1 MTATPDADPA
11 GTAEGDIEELED
23 AYLEGDRTFEPGTAR
38 AAFSHP
44 TFRTVYLGAFA
55 SNIGTWMQNVVLGA
69 LAWQMTKSGLYL
81 GLIAAAQLG
90 PLLLFS
96 VIGGMIADTYDRKRS
111 LLLLCLQ
118 QAVFSVILAIITLPS
133 KPSEVGL
140 LVIVLIIGIGN
151 ALYAPIFSA
160 VVPILVPRRDL
171 AGAISLNSVQ
181 MNASRVIGPII
192 GAPIYARF
200 GPSWVF
206 VLNALSFGFVLLAL
220 TRVTLP
226 APKPTG
232 AQGLHRLV
240 EGFQVAVRDRVIGQ
254 CLVVIAV
261 FSFWCLPWI
270 PQLAAIADENLGID
284 SDSAGY
290 GILYGCFGFGAVIGA
305 LSIGTVFASSSK
317 SALTRIG
324 LIGFAVLIFVFG
336 TMHAAAPAYAAIVVL
351 GAVYFAVI
359 TSLSTVLQET
369 LDDSVR
375 GKVMALWI
383 MGFGGMVP
391 FGGIVGGIVIQHVGI
406 TPMIVICSVVS
417 VVLAW
422 WADLLPTRPR
432 GPLALER
439 APT

>member
-1 MTATPDADPA
+1 
-11 GTAEGDIEELED
+11 
-23 AYLEGDRTFEPGTAR
+23 
-38 AAFSHP
+38 
-44 TFRTVYLGAFA
+44 
-55 SNIGTWMQNVVLGA
+55 
-69 LAWQMTKSGLYL
+69 
-81 GLIAAAQLG
+81 
-90 PLLLFS
+90 
-96 VIGGMIADTYDRKRS
+96 
-111 LLLLCLQ
+111 
-118 QAVFSVILAIITLPS
+118 
-133 KPSEVGL
+133 
-140 LVIVLIIGIGN
+140 
-151 ALYAPIFSA
+151 

-171 AGAISLNSVQ
+171 PGAISLNSVQ

-192 GAPIYARF
+192 GAPIYAQF

-220 TRVTLP
+220 SRVTLP
-226 APKPTG
+226 APTPTG
-232 AQGLHRLV
+232 AQGLHRLI

-270 PQLAAIADENLGID
+270 PQLAAIADQNLGID

-305 LSIGTVFASSSK
+305 LSIGTIFASASK

-324 LIGFAVLIFVFG
+324 LLGFAVLIFVFG
-336 TMHAAAPAYAAIVVL
+336 TMHAAAPAYVAIVVL

-369 LDDSVR
+369 LDNSVR

-391 FGGIVGGIVIQHVGI
+391 FGGIVGGIVIQRVGI

-417 VVLAW
+417 VALAW

-432 GPLALER
+432 GALALER
-439 APT
+439 APA